1 VLQNDFE
8 NAVYGFLA
16 HLHDSILGPQIGAKA
31 VSHVVTAWPHTHP
44 QELPWEGIIKS
55 RKSIN

>member
-1 VLQNDFE
+1 MPYAFP
-8 NAVYGFLA
+8 A
-16 HLHDSILGPQIGAKA
+16 HLHDEIHLHLGAANRRKA
-31 VSHVVTAWPHTHP
+31 VSHVVTDWPHTHVPSP